1 MNLCCPLNLK
11 RTWPIPDHS
20 QIFLKPYP
28 STTRRPGETDLFADG
43 LRVLE
48 SQKFCLSHHLISSHI
63 TPFAQRCNVMG
74 SHPRSNV
81 DTTYNQLIPA
91 ISLYHGYIGY
101 SWIVILIYW
110 SVQCQMK
117 QLGQIPAT
125 ALPGLFHHGLKPSG
139 FLFPWDLKADRRP
152 RSATGPWRN
161 WLRVRSQLEVNNLEL
176 EKPLDRD
183 PPQKNTNNLAIINR
197 STKTNKE

>member
-63 TPFAQRCNVMG
+63 ISYHTVCPALQCDG
-74 SHPRSNV
+74 IPSSIKCW
-81 DTTYNQLIPA
+81 YNLQSIDSRNLSI
-91 ISLYHGYIGY
+91 
-101 SWIVILIYW
+101 SWIYWIFMDCDLNILV
-110 SVQCQMK
+110 STM
-117 QLGQIPAT
+117 PNE
-125 ALPGLFHHGLKPSG
+125 
-139 FLFPWDLKADRRP
+139 
-152 RSATGPWRN
+152 ATGADPSHCSSSRPVSSWTQAVWILVSMRPEGRPSAKIGHRAMTK
-161 WLRVRSQLEVNNLEL
+161 LAAGQKPVRSKQFGVGET
-176 EKPLDRD
+176 PW
-183 PPQKNTNNLAIINR
+183 
-197 STKTNKE
+197 